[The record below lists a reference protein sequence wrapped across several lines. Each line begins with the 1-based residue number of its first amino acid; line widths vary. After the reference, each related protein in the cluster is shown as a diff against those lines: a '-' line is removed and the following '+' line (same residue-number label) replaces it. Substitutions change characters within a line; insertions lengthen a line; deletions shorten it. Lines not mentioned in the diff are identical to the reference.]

1 MTSPS
6 HYYYTKVLQDLF
18 SAQQEVFPQYNSN
31 NNNND
36 NLLFGQ
42 SIYSKRIEPLPE
54 TFLSLCL
61 GKPDVENLKYI
72 LNYE

>member
-42 SIYSKRIEPLPE
+42 STYSKRIESLPE

-61 GKPDVENLKYI
+61 GNPMLKT
-72 LNYE
+72 LNIF